1 MFEKAR
7 YNFFVEVLIT
17 IKNNKE
23 LLFLW
28 VN

>member
-23 LLFLW
+23 LLFL
-28 VN
+28 